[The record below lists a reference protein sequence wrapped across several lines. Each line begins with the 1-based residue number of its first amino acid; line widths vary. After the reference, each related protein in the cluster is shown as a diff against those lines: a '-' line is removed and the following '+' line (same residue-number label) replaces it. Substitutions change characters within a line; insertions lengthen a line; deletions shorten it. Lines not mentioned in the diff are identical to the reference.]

1 MINLIK
7 KNFVSLV
14 VVALGTAIYAFGFV
28 NFNMMNHLAEGG
40 VAGIS
45 LLGHALLGIDP
56 SVTTFVMN
64 IPLLFIGYRF
74 LGRRTFIFTVWGI
87 LSLTIWIWLFQRIP
101 FSISVGNDML
111 IGSLLAGVFAGCGV
125 GIVFRVGGTT
135 GGTDIVAGLL
145 QSKNGIPLSTT
156 FVMVDAVV
164 LVASLSYIDL
174 KHMMYT
180 LICSF
185 VGSQVLEFVQSGGY
199 TVRGMLIITAKPEE
213 LAETIMRRLGRGVTF
228 LNGEGAY
235 SGEEKKILYVILNP
249 REIQEIKRAILQID
263 ARAFTSVINV
273 HEVIGDFNY
282 SKSSFAEK
290 KVRRIK

>member
-7 KNFVSLV
+7 KNFVSLAAV
-14 VVALGTAIYAFGFV
+14 VLGTAIYSFGFV
-28 NFNMMNHLAEGG
+28 NFNMRTHLAEGG

-45 LLGHALLGIDP
+45 LIGHALLHIDP
-56 SVTTFVMN
+56 SITTFVLN

-74 LGRRTFIFTVWGI
+74 LGRRTFIFTVCGI
-87 LSLTIWIWLFQRIP
+87 VSLTFWIWLFQRIP

-111 IGSLLAGVFAGCGV
+111 IGSLLAGVSAGCGV

-135 GGTDIVAGLL
+135 GGTDIVARLL
-145 QSKNGIPLSTT
+145 QVKNGIPLSTI
-156 FVMVDAVV
+156 FIMVDSIV

-174 KHMMYT
+174 KQMMYT

-185 VGSQVLEFVQSGGY
+185 VASQVLEFVQSGGY
-199 TVRGMLIITAKPEE
+199 TVRGMLIITSKPEE
-213 LAETIMRRLGRGVTF
+213 LAEKIMRKLGRGVTF

-249 REIQEIKRAILQID
+249 REIQEIKHAILKID
-263 ARAFTSVINV
+263 EHAFTSVINV

-282 SKSSFAEK
+282 SKSDYAEK
-290 KVRRIK
+290 KIRRLK